1 MMPFWKKKNE
11 KVRIQR
17 TVPSFFT
24 PIGSSV
30 TVSTPKGARKV
41 CEDNKPCCIVLL
53 PDARVFEDRHSW
65 ASALSSAQYLVVIAD
80 PDAKDSAKLMKALDS
95 VIFSPVPRRLSS
107 AFIVKTREEA
117 LSLLEGVKE
126 SFPSVFTLFVRDC
139 E

>member
-1 MMPFWKKKNE
+1 M
-11 KVRIQR
+11 
-17 TVPSFFT
+17 
-24 PIGSSV
+24 
-30 TVSTPKGARKV
+30 
-41 CEDNKPCCIVLL
+41 LL
-53 PDARVFEDRHSW
+53 PDAGVFEDRHSW